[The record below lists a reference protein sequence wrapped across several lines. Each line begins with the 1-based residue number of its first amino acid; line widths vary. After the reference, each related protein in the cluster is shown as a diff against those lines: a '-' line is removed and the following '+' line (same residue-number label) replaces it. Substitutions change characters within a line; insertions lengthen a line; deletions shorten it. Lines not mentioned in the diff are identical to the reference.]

1 MKCPKKTLTVL
12 VPLLSGNKKRIYKR
26 DIQAVHLQQ
35 NIEGGD
41 DVQISTKSGQ
51 FILTTWSYNQVMKKI
66 WGEN

>member
-41 DVQISTKSGQ
+41 DVQIFTKSGQ
-51 FILTTWSYNQVMKKI
+51 FILTTWSYNQAMKKI